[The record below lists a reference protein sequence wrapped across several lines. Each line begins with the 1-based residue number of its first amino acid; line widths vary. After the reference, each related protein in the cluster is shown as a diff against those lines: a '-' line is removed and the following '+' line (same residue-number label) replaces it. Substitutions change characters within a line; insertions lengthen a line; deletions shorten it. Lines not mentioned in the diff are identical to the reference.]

1 MSVPC
6 FSARRCRC
14 DQRRRRGAH
23 VAPCGSRV
31 PADAGAARHARGD
44 PRSREPCA
52 VGHQHPAVARVRR
65 DGRHAR
71 CARRRAHRGPRRSR
85 ARREIR
91 RRVRLL
97 PARMGVAVYRP
108 TPQGRL
114 GPVRPVEHRPRRE
127 GAHACATRPQLPF
140 LRCAGRIVLHARPR
154 DDLRRLARLRDVPAG
169 RDDGRVH
176 ARSIPVR
183 RPRSC
188 RFTGSS
194 PNTSAFPPTN
204 SWCAGCRSAMRT
216 PTRSRTASSPSARR
230 SPSSR
235 AFRLKTHDA
244 ALPFEQACIVRRTCR
259 DASCHIAIE
268 IDRA

>member
-1 MSVPC
+1 MPRDTLEAILEAASRAPSGTNIQPWHVYVATGATRDALAAALTAAHDDP
-6 FSARRCRC
+6 ARDEKYVAEYDYYPREWVSPYI
-14 DQRRRRGAH
+14 DRRRKVGWDLYGLLNIGRDEKARMHAQHARNFRFFDAPVALFFTLDRVMTYGAWLD
-23 VAPCGSRV
+23 CGMFLQGV
-31 PADAGAARHARGD
+31 MTAARARG
-44 PRSREPCA
+44 P
-52 VGHQHPAVARVRR
+52 
-65 DGRHAR
+65 
-71 CARRRAHRGPRRSR
+71 
-85 ARREIR
+85 
-91 RRVRLL
+91 
-97 PARMGVAVYRP
+97 
-108 TPQGRL
+108 
-114 GPVRPVEHRPRRE
+114 
-127 GAHACATRPQLPF
+127 
-140 LRCAGRIVLHARPR
+140 
-154 DDLRRLARLRDVPAG
+154 
-169 RDDGRVH
+169 
-176 ARSIPVR
+176 IPVR